1 MSPLDLEK
9 YVGKVE
15 DAEIVASYTFETL
28 NKESAFIK
36 KKLDLVLNDGVAV
49 ELADSVLYM
58 EFKNSKKGREDLQ
71 KSDLDKS
78 LIDAVMLVWGKDAT
92 VESAE

>member
-15 DAEIVASYTFETL
+15 DAEIVANYTFETL

-58 EFKNSKKGREDLQ
+58 EFKNSKNGIEDLQ

>member
-15 DAEIVASYTFETL
+15 DAEIVANYTFETL